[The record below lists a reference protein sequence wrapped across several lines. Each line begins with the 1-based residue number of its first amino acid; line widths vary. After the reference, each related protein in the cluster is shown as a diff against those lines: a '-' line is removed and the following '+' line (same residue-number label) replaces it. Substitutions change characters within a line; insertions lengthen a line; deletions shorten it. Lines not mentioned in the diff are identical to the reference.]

1 MYATLILENYRSNFK
16 CTIFDGESLLACRHF
31 PKRER
36 EEERE
41 RERERETSGI
51 KIILER
57 LSNFLRQ
64 VSLFPRGG
72 NRLHVFP
79 RRGTDFRATLK
90 IPTSPFE
97 AN

>member
-1 MYATLILENYRSNFK
+1 MENRFSRAD
-16 CTIFDGESLLACRHF
+16 IFQREKGR
-31 PKRER
+31 RER
-36 EEERE
+36 EK
-41 RERERETSGI
+41 ERERETSGI

-72 NRLHVFP
+72 NRLHVFS